1 MQSTQNMQERVLKT
15 LEYDKIRGELK
26 LRASCCISRELAE
39 AIMPSSDFDEVQRQ
53 LMLTGEAE
61 TLVYRTGQSPVDDF
75 PDMRQC
81 LKRIH
86 AALFVS
92 PGELLGIAKC
102 LRAAR
107 VARELLTKEN
117 EGSLLYNLAS
127 FLTAHRSVEE
137 EISRCIISEDEIFDG
152 ASPALSRIRRAMR
165 AANERV
171 RERLNAMI
179 RSATYQKYLQ
189 EPIITIRNGRFVIPV
204 KQEYRQQVP
213 GLVHD
218 QSDSGATLF
227 IEPTAVVEL
236 GNEYKKLLAEE
247 SEEVERILTE
257 LTAMVEPYADEIY
270 EDLSVL
276 GEIDLVFAKARLS
289 REMSCVCPKL
299 NRTGYIRIVRGRHPL
314 IPRERVVPI
323 DIWLGR
329 EYRSL
334 IITGPNTGGKTV
346 TLKLVGLLS
355 LMAQSGMFIPAAEG
369 SECAVFDEIFADIG
383 DEQSI
388 EQSLSTFSS
397 HMKNIVEILKGAD
410 ERSLVLLDEL
420 GAGTDPIE
428 GAALAMSILTELHA
442 RGTVSVCTTHYS
454 EIKAFALTREG
465 MENASM
471 EFDVDKLCPTY
482 RLFIGIPG
490 KSNAFEISRRLGL
503 PAHIIDSARNF
514 LKGEDVKFE
523 DIISSAQSQ
532 HRLAEEER
540 ALAQEARAELDRL
553 RAEAE
558 RERKKLEDER
568 AKQQAKAR
576 EEARRVVADAK
587 REMEKLIVQIRAM
600 KGIDRSAADRV
611 IQQARDQVRAEENA
625 LSEPLAL
632 KKDDAGVP
640 PKAVKPGDS
649 VRIVSL
655 DQKAT
660 VLSPAD
666 AKGDV
671 QVQAGILKLSVK
683 LSDLRRIEDEQPKQG
698 KSKITAAMDRRVG
711 LELDIRGMLVD
722 EALAVVDRY
731 LDDAFLSG
739 LSEVNIIHG
748 KGTGA
753 LRTGVQDYLRRH
765 SRVKSF
771 RIGNYGEGD
780 AGVTVVT
787 LKK

>member
-1 MQSTQNMQERVLKT
+1 M
-15 LEYDKIRGELK
+15 
-26 LRASCCISRELAE
+26 
-39 AIMPSSDFDEVQRQ
+39 
-53 LMLTGEAE
+53 
-61 TLVYRTGQSPVDDF
+61 
-75 PDMRQC
+75 
-81 LKRIH
+81 
-86 AALFVS
+86 
-92 PGELLGIAKC
+92 
-102 LRAAR
+102 
-107 VARELLTKEN
+107 
-117 EGSLLYNLAS
+117 
-127 FLTAHRSVEE
+127 
-137 EISRCIISEDEIFDG
+137 
-152 ASPALSRIRRAMR
+152 
-165 AANERV
+165 
-171 RERLNAMI
+171 
-179 RSATYQKYLQ
+179 
-189 EPIITIRNGRFVIPV
+189 
-204 KQEYRQQVP
+204 
-213 GLVHD
+213 
-218 QSDSGATLF
+218 
-227 IEPTAVVEL
+227 
-236 GNEYKKLLAEE
+236 
-247 SEEVERILTE
+247 ERILTE

-355 LMAQSGMFIPAAEG
+355 LMAQSGMFIPADEG
-369 SECAVFDEIFADIG
+369 SECAIFDEIFADIG

-660 VLSPAD
+660 VLSTAD

-765 SRVKSF
+765 PRVKSF